1 LRAVQA
7 GDLTPAEWRR
17 LRIQSRLHSKEG
29 RDFAML
35 LARLNIPIMGFN
47 SMTQRIIPP
56 PKYMVDRLVDCTVTR
71 RTHAENLF
79 VIERGT
85 PSLTEIGAKSALETL
100 LINTDDAYGFPPFR
114 EMAPS
119 IVIGADDYAE
129 LRRKEEMILT
139 SAMHNVRVRAI
150 ASDNFTWADTIATLL
165 HPQQARH
172 GVTGVTN
179 SAAEVNPAMA

>member
-1 LRAVQA
+1 
-7 GDLTPAEWRR
+7 
-17 LRIQSRLHSKEG
+17 
-29 RDFAML
+29 
-35 LARLNIPIMGFN
+35 
-47 SMTQRIIPP
+47 
-56 PKYMVDRLVDCTVTR
+56 MVDRLVDCSVTR
-71 RTHAENLF
+71 QTHAENLF
-79 VIERGT
+79 VIERGK
-85 PSLTEIGAKSALETL
+85 PALTEIDPKSALETL

-165 HPQQARH
+165 HPKQARH
-172 GVTGVTN
+172 GATGATN